1 MAKIGEVRKVNIDEL
16 RPYERNARIHT
27 EDQVEQIAR
36 SIKEFGFL
44 NPILIDKEKN
54 VIAGHGRIMAARKLG
69 LIEVPCLYVE
79 NLTEDQRRAYIL
91 ADNRLTELGGWD
103 MTIVTEELKDLAF
116 DGFDIDLTGF
126 ELNIEEPA
134 DIQEDEYN
142 ETVVGDPIVKR
153 GDVWLLGEHRLLCG
167 DATSATDME
176 KLMDGN
182 IAEIAITSPPYNA
195 SSLNQKG
202 KDGTGRKYIEYDDNK
217 TEDEYFSF
225 LRDNVALLL
234 AYSKEVFYNIGLV
247 EGSKRSII
255 RLQNEYIAQFKDVI
269 YWKKSSVAPHI
280 QQGIINNLVE
290 FILCFGN
297 GRRKF
302 ENAQFSQGTYWNVI
316 EGNNASGNPYA
327 AIHKAT
333 FPVYLP
339 ANIIENFCNKNSIV
353 VDCFG
358 GTGTTMIACEQLNR
372 KCYMMELDPHYC
384 DVIISRWEQFTGK
397 KAVRVDG

>member
-1 MAKIGEVRKVNIDEL
+1 MGKIGKKQVVKIADL
-16 RPYERNARIHT
+16 KPYERNARTHSA
-27 EDQVEQIAR
+27 EQVEQIAK
-36 SIKEFGFL
+36 SIEEFGFL
-44 NPILIDKEKN
+44 NPVLIDEQKN
-54 VIAGHGRIMAARKLG
+54 IIAGHGRVMAAQKMG
-69 LIEVPCLYVE
+69 LTEVPCLYVE
-79 NLTEDQRRAYIL
+79 GLTEEQRRAYIL

-116 DGFDIDLTGF
+116 DGFDIVLTGF

>member
-1 MAKIGEVRKVNIDEL
+1 MGKIGAKQVVKIADL
-16 RPYERNARIHT
+16 KPYERNARTHSA
-27 EDQVEQIAR
+27 EQVEQIAK
-36 SIKEFGFL
+36 SIEEFGFI
-44 NPILIDKEKN
+44 NPVLIDEEKN